1 MISSGVMMSKH
12 TYTFWQES
20 HFDVFKGCHD
30 AILPDAILAA
40 ACEHTPAEV
49 KIAVE
54 SNFLGTTFL
63 DATGR
68 KRADALI
75 LNAIFWI
82 MNQSGFDDFSAILE
96 TYIMPEQYE
105 DGFRIL
111 AGMED
116 PDPKKDEEKLY
127 FSNFD
132 HDEWEARYNMS

>member
-1 MISSGVMMSKH
+1 MMSEH

-30 AILPDAILAA
+30 AILPDAILAVA
-40 ACEHTPAEV
+40 FQQTPAEV

-54 SNFLGTTFL
+54 HQFLGTSFV

-75 LNAIFWI
+75 LNAIFWV
-82 MNQSGFDDFSAILE
+82 MNQAGYDDFSAIIE
-96 TYIMPEQYE
+96 TYIMPDQYLR
-105 DGFRIL
+105 GFQIL
-111 AGMED
+111 AGLKEAD
-116 PDPKKDEEKLY
+116 LEGADEKLF

-132 HDEWEARYNMS
+132 HEEWETRYNMS